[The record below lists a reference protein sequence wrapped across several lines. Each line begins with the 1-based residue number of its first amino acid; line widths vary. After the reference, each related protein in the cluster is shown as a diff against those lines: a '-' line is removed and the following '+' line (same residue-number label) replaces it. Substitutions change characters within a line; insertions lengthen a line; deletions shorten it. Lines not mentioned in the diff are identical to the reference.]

1 MSEYSLALC
10 GCELSHLLTLFWR
23 KYIDFGE
30 NTLITV
36 RHTVQTSNCCCYF
49 FLEFYNIGESSQIG
63 YISTETM

>member
-36 RHTVQTSNCCCYF
+36 RHTVQTSNCCC
-49 FLEFYNIGESSQIG
+49 LSSITLVSPVRLVILVQKPCRC
-63 YISTETM
+63 S